1 MNERFIEIP
10 IILKEEQVKRML
22 VIMGAD
28 GLEKWTLEVER
39 LHKRPVYVLMKDRS
53 RISLHTYIKKLEAKE
68 GESK

>member
-1 MNERFIEIP
+1 MDERFFEIP

-39 LHKRPVYVLMKDRS
+39 LHKRPVYVLMKDRTKM
-53 RISLHTYIKKLEAKE
+53 SLHTYIRKLESERK
-68 GESK
+68 